1 MNKILVIL
9 GVFLGLFASS
19 VSADGLTSNLNNMLN
34 KKDTTPMVDLSN
46 LNVNAKPKPPV
57 QRAVKTR
64 SSKAVVATV
73 NGHKIIKKDA
83 DAYLKKRTQG
93 KVTNFDL
100 LPKKQRTR
108 LLQEMSI
115 STLASDAAKKELSQ
129 EEKLVISTRVWM
141 QKKALEAKVSDDQ
154 VKELYDQMEQRAKD
168 ANSTKPIPSFDSIK
182 DRMKMQIVEKEI
194 IGKLMKGVDIK
205 VIDANMIAGS
215 INDIYISI
223 EDADKALHSISKG
236 KATWAKVSE
245 NDRMKLLN
253 MIAPSKL
260 VEAAVTKDLKSKD
273 TEVAYSNVWMQNKIM
288 KTEISDK
295 ELRSAYDKI
304 KKSAKKAK
312 SKQEVP
318 EFDQLKSTLKMQM
331 GKEKVIADLMKNAKI
346 KLK

>member
-1 MNKILVIL
+1 MNKILVL
-9 GVFLGLFASS
+9 LSVSYGLFTSS

-34 KKDTTPMVDLSN
+34 KKETTPMVDLSN
-46 LNVNAKPKPPV
+46 LNVNAKPKPVPS
-57 QRAVKTR
+57 AVKTR
-64 SSKAVVATV
+64 SSKTVVATV

-129 EEKLVISTRVWM
+129 QEKTAISTRSWM
-141 QKKALEAKVSDDQ
+141 QKEALETKVTDEQ
-154 VKELYDQMEQRAKD
+154 AKELYDQMEQRAKD

-304 KKSAKKAK
+304 KKSAKGLMDIYN
-312 SKQEVP
+312 Q
-318 EFDQLKSTLKMQM
+318 KM
-331 GKEKVIADLMKNAKI
+331 LNF
-346 KLK
+346 

>member
-9 GVFLGLFASS
+9 SVFLGLFASS
-19 VSADGLTSNLNNMLN
+19 VSADGLTNNLNNMLN

-46 LNVNAKPKPPV
+46 LNVNAKPKPV
-57 QRAVKTR
+57 QSAVKTR

-73 NGHKIIKKDA
+73 NGHKIIKKEA

-93 KVTNFDL
+93 KVKNFDL
-100 LPKKQRTR
+100 LPKKQRIR

-115 STLASDAAKKELSQ
+115 STLASDAAKKGLSQ
-129 EEKLVISTRVWM
+129 EEKLAISTRVWM
-141 QKKALEAKVSDDQ
+141 QKKALETKVSDDQ

-168 ANSTKPIPSFDSIK
+168 ANSTKPIPSFNSIK

-194 IGKLMKGVDIK
+194 IGKLMKGVELK

-215 INDIYISI
+215 INDVYISI

-260 VEAAVTKDLKSKD
+260 VEEAVKKDLKSKD

>member
-1 MNKILVIL
+1 MNKVLVVL
-9 GVFLGLFASS
+9 GVSFGLFVNS
-19 VSADGLTSNLNNMLN
+19 VSADGLTNNLNNMLN
-34 KKDTTPMVDLSN
+34 KKETTPMVDLSN
-46 LNVNAKPKPPV
+46 LNINAKPKPV
-57 QRAVKTR
+57 QSAVKTR

-83 DAYLKKRTQG
+83 DAYLKKRTNG
-93 KVTNFDL
+93 KVKNFDL

-115 STLASDAAKKELSQ
+115 STLATDAAKKELSQ
-129 EEKLVISTRVWM
+129 QEKTAISTRVWM
-141 QKKALEAKVSDDQ
+141 QKEALETKVTDEQAK
-154 VKELYDQMEQRAKD
+154 EIYDQMEQRAKE

-182 DRMKMQIVEKEI
+182 DRMKMQIVEKQI
-194 IGKLMKGVDIK
+194 MGKLMRGVELKI
-205 VIDANMIAGS
+205 IDANMIAGS
-215 INDIYISI
+215 INDIYVSI
-223 EDADKALHSISKG
+223 EDADNALNSISKG

-260 VEAAVTKDLKSKD
+260 LEAAAKKDIKPKD
-273 TEVAYSNVWMQNKIM
+273 TDTAFSNFWMQSKVM

-295 ELRSAYDKI
+295 ELKSAYDKI

-312 SKQEVP
+312 SKKEVP
-318 EFDQLKSTLKMQM
+318 EFEQLKNTLKMQIA
-331 GKEKVIADLMKNAKI
+331 KEKVIAGLMKSAKI

>member
-1 MNKILVIL
+1 MKKILMVL
-9 GVFLGLFASS
+9 GISCGLFVSS
-19 VSADGLTSNLNNMLN
+19 VSADGLTKNLNNMLN
-34 KKDTTPMVDLSN
+34 KKETTPIVDLSN
-46 LNVNAKPKPPV
+46 LNVNARPKPVPNT
-57 QRAVKTR
+57 VKTR

-108 LLQEMSI
+108 LLQEISI
-115 STLASDAAKKELSQ
+115 STLISDAAEKGLSQ
-129 EEKLVISTRVWM
+129 QEKSAISTRVWM
-141 QKKALEAKVSDDQ
+141 QKEALETKVTDEQAK
-154 VKELYDQMEQRAKD
+154 EIYDQMAQRAKD

-182 DRMKMQIVEKEI
+182 DRMKMQIVEKQI

-215 INDIYISI
+215 INDIYVSI
-223 EDADKALHSISKG
+223 EDADKALNSISKG

-245 NDRMKLLN
+245 NDRIKLLN

-260 VEAAVTKDLKSKD
+260 LEEVAKKDLKSKD
-273 TEVAYSNVWMQNKIM
+273 MEVAYSNVWMQNKIM

-318 EFDQLKSTLKMQM
+318 EFDQLKSTLKMQIA
-331 GKEKVIADLMKNAKI
+331 KEKVIADLMKSAKI

>member
-1 MNKILVIL
+1 MKKILVVL
-9 GVFLGLFASS
+9 GVSCGLFVSS
-19 VSADGLTSNLNNMLN
+19 VSADGLRNNLNNMLN
-34 KKDTTPMVDLSN
+34 TKETTPMVDLSN
-46 LNVNAKPKPPV
+46 LNVNARPKPV
-57 QRAVKTR
+57 QPKVKTR

-115 STLASDAAKKELSQ
+115 STLVSDAAKKGLSKQ
-129 EEKLVISTRVWM
+129 EKLAVSTRVWM
-141 QKKALEAKVSDDQ
+141 QKEALETKVTDTQAK
-154 VKELYDQMEQRAKD
+154 EIYDQMAQRAKD
-168 ANSTKPIPSFDSIK
+168 ENSTKPIPSFESIK

-215 INDIYISI
+215 INDIYVSI
-223 EDADKALHSISKG
+223 EDADKALNSISKG
-236 KATWAKVSE
+236 KATWEKVTE

-260 VEAAVTKDLKSKD
+260 VEAAVKKDLKSKD
-273 TEVAYSNVWMQNKIM
+273 TEIAYSNVWMQNKMM

-312 SKQEVP
+312 SKQAVP
-318 EFDQLKSTLKMQM
+318 EFDQVKKTLKMQIA
-331 GKEKVIADLMKNAKI
+331 KEKVIAGLMKSAKI

>member
-1 MNKILVIL
+1 MNKVLVVL
-9 GVFLGLFASS
+9 GVSFGLFVNS
-19 VSADGLTSNLNNMLN
+19 VSADGLTNNLNNMLN
-34 KKDTTPMVDLSN
+34 KKETTPMVDLSN
-46 LNVNAKPKPPV
+46 LNINAKPKPV

-83 DAYLKKRTQG
+83 DAYLKKRTNG
-93 KVTNFDL
+93 KVKNFDL

-115 STLASDAAKKELSQ
+115 STLATDAAKKELSQ
-129 EEKLVISTRVWM
+129 QEKTAISTRVWM
-141 QKKALEAKVSDDQ
+141 QKEALETKVTDEQAK
-154 VKELYDQMEQRAKD
+154 EIYDQMEQRAKE

-182 DRMKMQIVEKEI
+182 DRMKMQIVEKQI
-194 IGKLMKGVDIK
+194 MGKLMRGVELKI
-205 VIDANMIAGS
+205 IDANMIAGS
-215 INDIYISI
+215 INDIYVSI
-223 EDADKALHSISKG
+223 EDADNALNSISKG

-260 VEAAVTKDLKSKD
+260 LEAAAKKDIKPKD
-273 TEVAYSNVWMQNKIM
+273 TDTAFSNFWMQSKVM

-295 ELRSAYDKI
+295 ELKSAYDKI

-312 SKQEVP
+312 SKKEVP
-318 EFDQLKSTLKMQM
+318 EFEQLKNTLKMQIA
-331 GKEKVIADLMKNAKI
+331 KEKVIADLMKSAKI

>member
-1 MNKILVIL
+1 MNKVLVVL
-9 GVFLGLFASS
+9 GVSFGLFVNS
-19 VSADGLTSNLNNMLN
+19 VSADGLTNNLNNMLN
-34 KKDTTPMVDLSN
+34 KKETTPMVDLSN
-46 LNVNAKPKPPV
+46 LNINAKPKPV
-57 QRAVKTR
+57 QSAVKTR

-83 DAYLKKRTQG
+83 DAYLKKRTNG
-93 KVTNFDL
+93 KVKNFDL

-115 STLASDAAKKELSQ
+115 STLATDAAKKELSQ
-129 EEKLVISTRVWM
+129 QEKTAISTRVWM
-141 QKKALEAKVSDDQ
+141 QKEALETKVTDEQAK
-154 VKELYDQMEQRAKD
+154 EIYDQMEQRAKE

-182 DRMKMQIVEKEI
+182 DRMKMQIVEKQI
-194 IGKLMKGVDIK
+194 MGKLMRGVELKI
-205 VIDANMIAGS
+205 INANMIAGS
-215 INDIYISI
+215 INDIYVSI
-223 EDADKALHSISKG
+223 EDADNALNSISKG

-260 VEAAVTKDLKSKD
+260 LEAAAKKDIKPKD
-273 TEVAYSNVWMQNKIM
+273 TDTAFSNFWMQSKVM

-295 ELRSAYDKI
+295 ELKSAYDKI

-312 SKQEVP
+312 SKKEVP
-318 EFDQLKSTLKMQM
+318 EFEQLKNTLKMQIA
-331 GKEKVIADLMKNAKI
+331 KEKVIAGLMKSAKI

>member
-1 MNKILVIL
+1 MHKVLMVV
-9 GVFLGLFASS
+9 GVSFGLFVTS
-19 VSADGLTSNLNNMLN
+19 VSADGLGNNLNNVLN
-34 KKDTTPMVDLSN
+34 KKDTTPIVDLSN
-46 LNVNAKPKPPV
+46 LNINAKPKPV
-57 QRAVKTR
+57 QNTVKTR

-73 NGHKIIKKDA
+73 NGHKIIKKEA
-83 DAYLKKRTQG
+83 DKYLKTRTQG

-100 LPKKQRTR
+100 LPKKQRIR

-115 STLASDAAKKELSQ
+115 STLASDAAKKGLSQ
-129 EEKLVISTRVWM
+129 EEKSAISTRVWM
-141 QKKALEAKVSDDQ
+141 QKEALETKVTDEQAK
-154 VKELYDQMEQRAKD
+154 EIYDQMEQRAKD

-215 INDIYISI
+215 INDMYVSI

-236 KATWAKVSE
+236 KATWATVSE

-260 VEAAVTKDLKSKD
+260 VEAAVKKDLKSKD
-273 TEVAYSNVWMQNKIM
+273 TDIAFSNVWMQNKIT
-288 KTEISDK
+288 KTKVSDK

-304 KKSAKKAK
+304 KKVAKKRK
-312 SKQEVP
+312 SKEKVP
-318 EFDQLKSTLKMQM
+318 EFDQLKSTLKMQI

>member
-1 MNKILVIL
+1 MNKILVVL
-9 GVFLGLFASS
+9 SVSFALFVSS
-19 VSADGLTSNLNNMLN
+19 VSADGLTNNLNNMLN
-34 KKDTTPMVDLSN
+34 AKETMPMVDLSN
-46 LNVNAKPKPPV
+46 LSVNAKPKPLV
-57 QRAVKTR
+57 QPKAKTR

-93 KVTNFDL
+93 NVKNFDL
-100 LPKKQRTR
+100 LPKKQRRR

-129 EEKLVISTRVWM
+129 EEKLAISTRVWM
-141 QKKALEAKVSDDQ
+141 QKEALKTKVTDVQ
-154 VKELYDQMEQRAKD
+154 TKEIYDQMKQRARD
-168 ANSTKPIPSFDSIK
+168 ANSTKSIPSFDSIK

-194 IGKLMKGVDIK
+194 IGKLMKGVELK

-223 EDADKALHSISKG
+223 EDADKALNSISKG

-245 NDRMKLLN
+245 NDKMKLLN

-260 VEAAVTKDLKSKD
+260 VEAAVKKDLKSKD
-273 TEVAYSNVWMQNKIM
+273 TEIAYSNVWMQNKIM
-288 KTEISDK
+288 KTKISDK

-318 EFDQLKSTLKMQM
+318 KFDQVKKTLKMQIA
-331 GKEKVIADLMKNAKI
+331 KEKVITDLMKSAKI